1 MDIIPEAQI
10 PKIQFIDHMKFKEKE
25 DHSVDTSI
33 LRRRGIKIPMGGD
46 TERKYGTEPE
56 GTVIQRLS
64 HLGIHPIYSYQ
75 MKTLL
80 WMPIRAC

>member
-1 MDIIPEAQI
+1 
-10 PKIQFIDHMKFKEKE
+10 
-25 DHSVDTSI
+25 
-33 LRRRGIKIPMGGD
+33 MGGD

-80 WMPIRAC
+80 WMPTSAC